1 MEKSIKIFKNE
12 KKVIIGRYSLFV
24 GMFALSIIPPIAD
37 NYHSLK
43 GLYNSILGV
52 YQSYFEDLVSTII
65 FAFFLFFGYMFGAI
79 ISAKYVKTLE
89 IKEKSLVIRM
99 LGIIKNKILQID
111 YCDISKLEY
120 SMDHFKYFV
129 FFLKNGEKKVIKTY
143 IFNKDEAF
151 DLIQQKIV
159 NSNKGRKLED
169 KLGS

>member
-12 KKVIIGRYSLFV
+12 KKIIIGRYSLFV
-24 GMFALSIIPPIAD
+24 GMFALSIVPPVAD
-37 NYHSLK
+37 NYHSLS

-52 YQSYFEDLVSTII
+52 YQSYFKDLVSTII

-99 LGIIKNKILQID
+99 FGIIKKKILQID
-111 YCDISKLEY
+111 YSDISKLEY
-120 SMDHFKYFV
+120 STDQFKYFV
-129 FFLKNGEKKVIKTY
+129 FFLKSGEKKVIKAY

-159 NSNKGRKLED
+159 NSNNSK
-169 KLGS
+169 